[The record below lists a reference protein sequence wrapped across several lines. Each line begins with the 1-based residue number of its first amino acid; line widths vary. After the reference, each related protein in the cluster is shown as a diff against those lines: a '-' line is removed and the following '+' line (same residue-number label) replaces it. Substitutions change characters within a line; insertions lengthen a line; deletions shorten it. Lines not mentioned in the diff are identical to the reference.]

1 MSTQRTFPVQW
12 LARKKG
18 DVYLKPGEGRETD
31 IVIPVMGPT
40 GVGKSTFINN
50 VLDSMRFPQTL
61 RAATSSGFSSC
72 TSALQHFIV
81 TVPLDHPVANALSG
95 RRLVLVDTPG
105 FDDTNLSDSEILRR
119 ISVWL
124 ASSYGERIKVGGVV
138 YMFPIYPNRITRND
152 RANTRVFQK
161 ICGKGNLT
169 RIALAT
175 TRWSICPDKV
185 GEGREA
191 ELRNNFWHE
200 MLPQDKRASALLV
213 RLDDSSNSASELLH
227 AILGRLIESE
237 HKKITDV
244 ALDIQEQI
252 VKKERTI
259 PETEAA
265 KELRQKLLDLMAE
278 ATVGESPQQRKERLH
293 NLMIQAKELKIPML
307 RRIANF
313 FSSK

>member
-1 MSTQRTFPVQW
+1 M
-12 LARKKG
+12 
-18 DVYLKPGEGRETD
+18 
-31 IVIPVMGPT
+31 IPT
-40 GVGKSTFINN
+40 SA
-50 VLDSMRFPQTL
+50 TL
-61 RAATSSGFSSC
+61 RSSVAYLFGLHHRQYPRI
-72 TSALQHFIV
+72 THEY
-81 TVPLDHPVANALSG
+81 VPE
-95 RRLVLVDTPG
+95 DT
-105 FDDTNLSDSEILRR
+105 DCVCDR
-119 ISVWL
+119 
-124 ASSYGERIKVGGVV
+124 YGERIKVGGVV

-313 FSSK
+313 FSSKVRLLLQRIHHQGISHDVCSEYLLRSVPWIVRPSPASSPTNLHGLRIDSLCIILRILLANFQNKFPYNL